1 MHVCVSFYVKLLN
14 TDPHGECVLETI
26 KKKKVTFYLVLL
38 AVTVYLYIDSGSNT
52 PAEFFKKLFPAS
64 DTSFGLYAL
73 GLIGFGAFIF
83 SIFYFVMGHV
93 AGKFCIWEQA
103 LRETSIEL
111 GLTFTNRITGKKFK
125 DGNKISPSEMKKIFH
140 MKALKFSLR
149 ISDLKIEG
157 MYKGVFVSVS
167 FEEGGEDSGDIMV
180 LRANFPS
187 SLSIGLSV
195 TPDALSRRAVNML
208 KKRIS
213 SASAVVNNTLNVSV
227 SEAVQG
233 SEEIQS
239 SVNSGP
245 VRKLYKSFPRTA
257 IDDERIIS
265 KREVIIHIDEPPV
278 FKNLLS
284 MIADAALAIHTSQRS

>member
-1 MHVCVSFYVKLLN
+1 VKLFN

-26 KKKKVTFYLVLL
+26 KKKKVTFYLALL
-38 AVTVYLYIDSGSNT
+38 AVPVYLYIDSGSST
-52 PAEFFKKLFPAS
+52 PAEFFKKFIPVD
-64 DTSFGLYAL
+64 DTSLGMYAL
-73 GLIGFGAFIF
+73 GLFGFGAFVF

-93 AGKFCIWEQA
+93 AGKFCIWDQA
-103 LRETSIEL
+103 LSETSIEL
-111 GLTFTNRITGKKFK
+111 GLTFTNRITKEKFK
-125 DGNKISPSEMKKIFH
+125 DGNKISPSEMKKLFH
-140 MKALKFSLR
+140 SKALKFSLR

-187 SLSIGLSV
+187 SLSIGFSV
-195 TPDALSRRAVNML
+195 TPHGLPGRAVNML

-213 SASAVVNNTLNVSV
+213 SASAAVNNTLNVSV

-239 SVNSGP
+239 IVNSVP
-245 VRKLYKSFPRTA
+245 VRKLYKSFPRTF

-265 KREVIIHIDEPPV
+265 KRVVLIHIDEPPV
-278 FKNLLS
+278 FKNLLT
-284 MIADAALAIHTSQRS
+284 MIADAALAIHTSLLR